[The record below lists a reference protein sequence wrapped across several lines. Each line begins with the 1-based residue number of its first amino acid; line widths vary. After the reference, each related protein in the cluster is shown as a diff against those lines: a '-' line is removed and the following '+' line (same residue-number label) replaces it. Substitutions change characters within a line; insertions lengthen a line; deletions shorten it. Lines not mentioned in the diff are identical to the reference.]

1 MGQWLHPYYIIQAG
15 IILSYA
21 AVRTYLPSDAL
32 QEPSTWTGLTRV
44 RVCSLAAAKK
54 AARRRHVPQ
63 HNFSCDEQEF
73 EIMGLVGLALFSK
86 ARKAA
91 TSVEIVEKFL
101 LFSKT
106 GVVALTYYI
115 DARIAAGYCAVFA
128 GMITQM

>member
-1 MGQWLHPYYIIQAG
+1 
-15 IILSYA
+15 
-21 AVRTYLPSDAL
+21 
-32 QEPSTWTGLTRV
+32 
-44 RVCSLAAAKK
+44 
-54 AARRRHVPQ
+54 
-63 HNFSCDEQEF
+63 
-73 EIMGLVGLALFSK
+73 MGLVGLALFSK

-128 GMITQM
+128 GMITQMQPMRSHLRPRASLGPSKPFRTQVFSF